1 MSSKVLK
8 LLALAGLLGAS
19 VACSTESD
27 VEITFYGYPDN
38 DPPSADIAYDCGRG
52 YTAGGTG
59 TYDDPLTFAT
69 APGEF
74 KKCEIVYLPY
84 LRKYLRF
91 EDTCAQCSKYPHA
104 RSVPP
109 LTETAT
115 DYDNG
120 KLHIDIWTGS
130 TTSSG
135 GDTQIHCEDS
145 LTPDDSQTVII
156 NPGTSYTVNSDELF
170 ASGKCYTSNVYSNAD
185 ASSYCSSGS
194 SGSSSSSGS
203 GSSSSS
209 SCSWSGH
216 CAGKTPS
223 LVCASCY
230 TDPWCSGASC
240 STENDCSD
248 NLTCQS
254 GKCA

>member
-1 MSSKVLK
+1 MSSKVFT
-8 LLALAGLLGAS
+8 LLAVAGLLSAS

-74 KKCEIVYLPY
+74 EKCEIIYLPY

-91 EDTCAQCSKYPHA
+91 EDTCAQC
-104 RSVPP
+104 
-109 LTETAT
+109 TT

-130 TTSSG
+130 TKSSG
-135 GDTQIHCEDS
+135 GDTQIDCEDS

-156 NPGTSYTVNSDELF
+156 SPGTSYTVNSDELF
-170 ASGKCYTSNVYSNAD
+170 ASGKCYTSNTYSSAD

-203 GSSSSS
+203 GSGSSSS

-216 CAGKTPS
+216 CA
-223 LVCASCY
+223 
-230 TDPWCSGASC
+230 GASC